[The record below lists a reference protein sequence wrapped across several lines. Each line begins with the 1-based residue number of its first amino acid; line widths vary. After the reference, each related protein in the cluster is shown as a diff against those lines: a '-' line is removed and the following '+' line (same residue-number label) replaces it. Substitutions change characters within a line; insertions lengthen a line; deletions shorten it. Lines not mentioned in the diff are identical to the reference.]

1 MRLKETIKLVKKA
14 LKHPEMYN
22 EEELHYMRQAK
33 REAKAKLKLK
43 QLRKLQNDSK
53 TDSDNT
59 KT

>member
-1 MRLKETIKLVKKA
+1 MRLKETIRLVKAA

-43 QLRKLQNDSK
+43 QLRKLQNDCK

-59 KT
+59 KS

>member
-1 MRLKETIKLVKKA
+1 MVKKA

-22 EEELHYMRQAK
+22 EDELRYMRQAK

-43 QLRKLQNDSK
+43 QLRKLQNDCK

-59 KT
+59 KS

>member
-22 EEELHYMRQAK
+22 EEELRYMRQAK

-43 QLRKLQNDSK
+43 QLRKLQNDCK
-53 TDSDNT
+53 TDSGT
-59 KT
+59 AKS

>member
-14 LKHPEMYN
+14 LKHPEMYTN
-22 EEELHYMRQAK
+22 EELHYMRQAK

-43 QLRKLQNDSK
+43 QLRKLQNDCK

>member
-1 MRLKETIKLVKKA
+1 MVKKA
-14 LKHPEMYN
+14 LKHPEMYTN
-22 EEELHYMRQAK
+22 EELHYMRQAK

-43 QLRKLQNDSK
+43 QLRKLQNDCK

>member
-22 EEELHYMRQAK
+22 EDELHYMRQAK

-59 KT
+59 KS

>member
-14 LKHPEMYN
+14 LKHPEMYTN
-22 EEELHYMRQAK
+22 EELHYMRQAK

-43 QLRKLQNDSK
+43 QLRKLQNDCK

-59 KT
+59 KS

>member
-43 QLRKLQNDSK
+43 QLRKLQNDCK

-59 KT
+59 KS

>member
-1 MRLKETIKLVKKA
+1 
-14 LKHPEMYN
+14 MYN

-43 QLRKLQNDSK
+43 QLRELQHDSK